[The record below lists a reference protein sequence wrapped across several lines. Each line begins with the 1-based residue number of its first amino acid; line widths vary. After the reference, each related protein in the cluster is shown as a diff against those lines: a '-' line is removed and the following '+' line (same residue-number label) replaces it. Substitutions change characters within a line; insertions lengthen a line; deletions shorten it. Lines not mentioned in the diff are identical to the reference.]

1 MVWDLIYYPIE
12 SFCLV
17 FGWLVGFPTVLSCA
31 HCMAP
36 RTEILSLSLTLS
48 LSLSLSV
55 SLKLKAPGEY
65 GSTRRQAQETHTHP
79 QTPQRETHTHR
90 WIEAERHRERDRDKH
105 RQIQGQRESTE
116 GAMGLN
122 SDESK
127 MAQKEGK
134 MGVQLLCIRHHLC
147 PP

>member
-1 MVWDLIYYPIE
+1 MGPNLLSNRE
-12 SFCLV
+12 LL
-17 FGWLVGFPTVLSCA
+17 FGFWLAGWFSHSPLLCSLYG
-31 HCMAP
+31 P
-36 RTEILSLSLTLS
+36 KNRDSLSLSH
-48 LSLSLSV
+48 SLSV